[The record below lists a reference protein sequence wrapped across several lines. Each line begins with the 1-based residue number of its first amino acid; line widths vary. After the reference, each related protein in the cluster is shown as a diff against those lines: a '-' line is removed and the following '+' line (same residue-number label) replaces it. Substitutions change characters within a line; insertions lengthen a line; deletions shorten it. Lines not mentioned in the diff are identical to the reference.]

1 VSSHF
6 PPIDAA
12 LAPSPRWAR
21 LDAVELRVVR
31 RFSALARLRLV
42 RAGATLVNV
51 LADGWMYPPIAAGV
65 YALAH
70 SDPWKVLAQ
79 ALVAVLLAHLV
90 HAVLKRALRRP
101 RPYVRDPS
109 LVQRA
114 RALDRWSFPSG
125 HCMTL
130 MCVAVPIVHGVP
142 WLWVVACT
150 YVGVLGAARLVA
162 GHHYPSDVLAGI
174 TLGWSA
180 GWLSAAVILP

>member
-1 VSSHF
+1 
-6 PPIDAA
+6 
-12 LAPSPRWAR
+12 LT
-21 LDAVELRVVR
+21 
-31 RFSALARLRLV
+31 RLRLV
-42 RAGATLVNV
+42 RGGAGIVNV
-51 LADGWMYPPIAAGV
+51 LGDGWMYPPLAALV

-70 SDPWKVLAQ
+70 SDPRKLIAQ
-79 ALVAVLLAHLV
+79 AILAVVLAHLV

-109 LVQRA
+109 LVQEVRP
-114 RALDRWSFPSG
+114 LDRYSFPSG

-150 YVGVLGAARLVA
+150 YVAVLGAARLIA

-174 TLGWSA
+174 TLGWTA
-180 GWLSAAVILP
+180 GWLSAIIC